1 MKKTLLILL
10 ASFALLGCSDD
21 RPNINKNNCNCGY
34 ILDDRVSDYSI
45 LVRNDCS
52 GNQKWISLYP
62 GDWVNAYPGDRACFT
77 DIESW

>member
-1 MKKTLLILL
+1 MKKTLLILI
-10 ASFALLGCSDD
+10 SGIALLGCSDD
-21 RPNINKNNCNCGY
+21 RPNINKNNCNCGL

-52 GNQKWISLYP
+52 GNQKWIQLYP
-62 GDWVNAYPGDRACFT
+62 GEWINAHPGDRACFT